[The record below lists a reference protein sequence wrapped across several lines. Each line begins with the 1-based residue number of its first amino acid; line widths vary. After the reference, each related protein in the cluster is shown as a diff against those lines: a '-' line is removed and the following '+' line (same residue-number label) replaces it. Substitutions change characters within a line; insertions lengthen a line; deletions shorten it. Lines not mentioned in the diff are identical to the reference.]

1 MEKIKIIKI
10 FKKEVKVY
18 TKQKKK
24 EKEKEKETDVVICVT
39 FFTESSFSEFPLWLI
54 C

>member
-18 TKQKKK
+18 TKQKK
-24 EKEKEKETDVVICVT
+24 KEKEKETDVVICVT